1 VNHSS
6 SSDNIVRYC
15 FGDVVADS
23 DPALFPRNRSE
34 IYLSD
39 TVPDS
44 YFFFKVTL
52 KRRILLF
59 KRGKYDETW
68 SFVVLGI

>member
-1 VNHSS
+1 MMLFILMLNVNHSS

-15 FGDVVADS
+15 FGDVIADS

-34 IYLSD
+34 IYRTFSD

-44 YFFFKVTL
+44 YL
-52 KRRILLF
+52 P
-59 KRGKYDETW
+59 
-68 SFVVLGI
+68 